1 MSALL
6 SAIPALIILVI
17 IVTVFFQAM
26 KTGGASTEKTVW
38 KIGSGLKEKKNDMFL
53 KYLHSVT
60 AEIINYDESKGKFYP
75 IYRYTYNGR
84 TFQTQAK
91 NALTRK
97 PKSGKNVELLVNP
110 DDPNDIY
117 EVYRYP
123 IKH

>member
-6 SAIPALIILVI
+6 SAIPVLIILVI

-91 NALTRK
+91 N
-97 PKSGKNVELLVNP
+97 VELLVNP